1 MEKAKGL
8 KPMPAGT
15 PADLSVESFIQKA
28 IETQVPIDTLERLL
42 TLRERVKS
50 EKAKEEFDAAMAEFQ
65 GECPTIAKTK
75 SVPTG
80 TGKTAYSYAP
90 LESIVEQVKSLLQK
104 HGFSYS
110 TQTETKDGGVV
121 KSTCIVK
128 HKLGHSESSSMEVPL
143 GNKTNI
149 MSQSQVVAAALTF
162 AKRYAFCNAFGIM
175 TGDED
180 NEEAIREK
188 DGNKGVNP
196 KHEQEIRGAK
206 NLQELKEV
214 WANLPETA
222 KGILEPVKNE
232 VKVKLEKLSSKD
244 LEIPIVEDDPKN

>member
-1 MEKAKGL
+1 MLVRRDKVRA
-8 KPMPAGT
+8 
-15 PADLSVESFIQKA
+15 
-28 IETQVPIDTLERLL
+28 
-42 TLRERVKS
+42 
-50 EKAKEEFDAAMAEFQ
+50 EKAKEVFDKSMAEFQ
-65 GECPTIAKTK
+65 VKCPTIKK
-75 SVPTG
+75 KKDVPTG
-80 TGKTAYSYAP
+80 TGKKAYSYAP
-90 LESIVEQVKSLLQK
+90 LEDIVEQVKVLLQE

-110 TQTETKDGGVV
+110 TQTETKENAV

-128 HKLGHSESSSMEVPL
+128 HEFGHSESSSMEVPL

-188 DGNKGVNP
+188 NGNKEVDP

-206 NLQELKEV
+206 NLQELKGI
-214 WANLPETA
+214 WANMPETA